1 MSATA
6 DEVLEAMGG
15 AIHDAEPGAFRPW
28 AEIIKA
34 EADGDKLAIL
44 VARSART
51 KARAAIRA
59 LPPGWAVAKVP
70 EERFL
75 PDADDEEQAYEDGY
89 NAALAAIRLG
99 VSTRKV
105 APFTQ
110 TILVIFLVAISLT
123 TRELHPEQLA
133 WLIFIPLAALVFH
146 EPRVEDVGTRRN
158 GLRTGILVA
167 LGAGAFIV
175 EAHVLGFT
183 LDGVEEPNSW
193 RAFIDF
199 ALLIGAVVGLLSLYD
214 LSARETLA
222 ELQRLR
228 QLLSMCAWCKKINSS
243 DSWMTA
249 DQYLAK
255 AHPRQLSHGICPTC
269 AERHFS
275 E

>member
-1 MSATA
+1 MDREESSPWVRHILAVIDRVRPRDAPPPAHDFQRRFLVGACLLGSFVAVATLPVQLALGVMS
-6 DEVLEAMGG
+6 G
-15 AIHDAEPGAFRPW
+15 AIF
-28 AEIIKA
+28 
-34 EADGDKLAIL
+34 LL
-44 VARSART
+44 V
-51 KARAAIRA
+51 
-59 LPPGWAVAKVP
+59 
-70 EERFL
+70 FL
-75 PDADDEEQAYEDGY
+75 LGLV
-89 NAALAAIRLG
+89 AALAAIRLG